1 MEKNEIWINLLFFLV
16 LFLVGYVITYF
27 MNLHKW
33 KKGKEKTIG
42 ELNYLVLKFR
52 LDKRRMNVRKM
63 LLWFSLIDAFII
75 SFVTTFI
82 TMLKIDIIWQLLI
95 GFVLL
100 FSLIYAFY
108 EIYGRH
114 LVNNGFQKKGEEK

>member
-1 MEKNEIWINLLFFLV
+1 MEKYEVWMNLLFFLV
-16 LFLVGYVITYF
+16 LFLVVYVITYF
-27 MNLHKW
+27 MNLHKL
-33 KKGKEKTIG
+33 KKGKSQSIG

-52 LDKRRMNVRKM
+52 LNKKQLNVRGM

-82 TMLKIDIIWQLLI
+82 TILKIDTIWQLLI

-114 LVNNGFQKKGEEK
+114 LVNKGLKKKGEDL